1 MPSDTENFVEKP
13 CVALVFQ
20 RITFPSSPTSTV
32 NDCAESLVSPP
43 IKTFA
48 SPFASSEWS
57 ASKMRF
63 ELFVNPTDT
72 PLSLSQL
79 FTVTSLVQTP
89 SPFLSQVSVP
99 AVPVIVK
106 QSTPSS
112 LIVNSPSVKRLE
124 SSFDASFNQPE
135 MSSLSASVLNEN
147 NLYVLPTTVPSR
159 SIVTDVQSV
168 VLKPST
174 ALAVS
179 SLKPLS
185 AIVPPSNTRSENV
198 TPLAVVPE
206 ISTRAS
212 SPESVRFET
221 VPPST
226 TSEPPVA
233 NVAPFMSS
241 VPVPVFT
248 SATVFSVPAKLPSAT
263 ETRVLA
269 LAPDSVPSASTAME
283 ENAMF

>member
-20 RITFPSSPTSTV
+20 RITFPSSPTFTV
-32 NDCAESLVSPP
+32 NDCAKSLVSPP

-63 ELFVNPTDT
+63 ELFVNPTDA
-72 PLSLSQL
+72 PSLSQL
-79 FTVTSLVQTP
+79 FIVTSLVQMP

-106 QSTPSS
+106 QSTPSA
-112 LIVNSPSVKRLE
+112 LIENSPRVKRLE

-159 SIVTDVQSV
+159 SIVTDVQRS

-185 AIVPPSNTRSENV
+185 AIVPPSNTRLENV

-226 TSEPPVA
+226 TSEPPDA
-233 NVAPFMSS
+233 NVAPFISS

-248 SATVFSVPAKLPSAT
+248 SATVLSVPAKLPSAT

-269 LAPDSVPSASTAME
+269 LAPESVPSASTAMD
-283 ENAMF
+283 ENAML